1 MARFAI
7 TYATSEGQTKAVV
20 DHCAVALRA
29 YGHIVSVQ
37 DVATADT
44 VATVAASDAVIVA
57 GSVHG
62 GRLQPRLVRFVSA
75 HGVALS
81 ERPSALVIVSMS
93 AAVNEARVH
102 ARLQEYLATFLA
114 CTPWRPDVVEFVAGA
129 LRPAELGPIRRSL
142 AGRMARQIGLQ
153 SDTDLECTD
162 WNAVRRFAESLARWF
177 PRVGVPIRAPG
188 RSRRNEHDRA

>member
-20 DHCAVALRA
+20 DHVAVALRA

-93 AAVNEARVH
+93 AAVNQARVY
-102 ARLQEYLATFLA
+102 ARLQEFLATFLA

-142 AGRMARQIGLQ
+142 AARMARQIGLP

-162 WNAVRRFAESLARWF
+162 WDAVRRFAESLARWF

>member
-7 TYATSEGQTKAVV
+7 TYATSEGQTRAVV
-20 DHCAVALRA
+20 DHLAVALRA

-37 DVATADT
+37 DVATTDT

-81 ERPSALVIVSMS
+81 EQPSALVIVSMS
-93 AAVNEARVH
+93 AAVNQARVH

-142 AGRMARQIGLQ
+142 AARMARQIGLP

-162 WNAVRRFAESLARWF
+162 WDAVRRFAESLARWF